1 MAKYEVMNCRGFWL
15 PDNPLIQDRLHFQN
29 VLIAMGDWDG
39 VEDAE
44 DERIFFYMDGVEL
57 HVGDIISEGFVV
69 IEIDG
74 ESEQ

>member
-1 MAKYEVMNCRGFWL
+1 MKYDVMKCRGFWL

-29 VLIAMGDWDG
+29 VLIAKGDWDG
-39 VEDAE
+39 EEDAD

-57 HVGDIISEGFVV
+57 RVGDVISEGFVV

-74 ESEQ
+74 ENEQ

>member
-15 PDNPLIQDRLHFQN
+15 PVEPTDTKVYIVD
-29 VLIAMGDWDG
+29 VLIAKGDWDG

-44 DERIFFYMDGVEL
+44 DERIFFYMDGAEL
-57 HVGDIISEGFVV
+57 QVGDIISEGFVV